1 MQRLMGAGT
10 WQLAKYARSLAA
22 QKVANNCF
30 QATARSPSL
39 LFDMITTVSGLL
51 CRWALTRWNGPD
63 PYVQLSAYG
72 KAAPVPRGARHC
84 ARCALCWS
92 AFPLSFALRPSLHRF
107 AADRSAFGTSQLLWR
122 PDFSCPCIIGYNT
135 SSCRCGPPASAQRTA
150 RHEISGSDAI
160 RLRVMWPSTP
170 PE

>member
-1 MQRLMGAGT
+1 MSSLGADFGILRNSKPSLRKASLARFVIRRRPCKGLMGAGT

-39 LFDMITTVSGLL
+39 LFDMITTVSGVL

-72 KAAPVPRGARHC
+72 KPAPVPRGARHC
-84 ARCALCWS
+84 HEAG
-92 AFPLSFALRPSLHRF
+92 LRFR
-107 AADRSAFGTSQLLWR
+107 
-122 PDFSCPCIIGYNT
+122 
-135 SSCRCGPPASAQRTA
+135 
-150 RHEISGSDAI
+150 E
-160 RLRVMWPSTP
+160 
-170 PE
+170 